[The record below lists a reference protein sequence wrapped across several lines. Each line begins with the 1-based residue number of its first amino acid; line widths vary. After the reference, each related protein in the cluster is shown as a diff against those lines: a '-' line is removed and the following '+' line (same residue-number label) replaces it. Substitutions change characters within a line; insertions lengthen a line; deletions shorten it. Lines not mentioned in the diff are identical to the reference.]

1 LIRGNRA
8 LKKIIKT
15 SLEEIL
21 NAELTGQLGIEK
33 NIHLVAK
40 TFSIFFIDIFN
51 LILLCLM
58 IWLRLMIL

>member
-21 NAELTGQLGIEK
+21 NAELTGHLGIEK
-33 NIHLVAK
+33 KYSPAER
-40 TFSIFFIDIFN
+40 T
-51 LILLCLM
+51 
-58 IWLRLMIL
+58 